1 MDVRS
6 AWMKQEKVHGGQ
18 AAASTQVE
26 EEDALVAAAAGAEV
40 SWVTIEVKKPAVEFN
55 SWTCL

>member
-1 MDVRS
+1 
-6 AWMKQEKVHGGQ
+6 MKQEKVHGGQ

-40 SWVTIEVKKPAVEFN
+40 SWVTIEVEKPAVEFD